1 MNVGNVLTYQ
11 DLVQTHLPWQGM
23 RRRSSF
29 LSTDILPCW
38 GSLVSVLHHLLP
50 VTRHR
55 SPSTASN
62 THTCVLLYPQALL
75 RPNMKIGKEFSYFKQ
90 KLLQKFHP
98 VLSFHFGLLRSKGK
112 CYRHEFFC
120 LLSVSSYSN
129 HHY

>member
-11 DLVQTHLPWQGM
+11 DLVQTHVPWQGM
-23 RRRSSF
+23 IRHSSF
-29 LSTDILPCW
+29 LSTDRFPCW
-38 GSLVSVLHHLLP
+38 DSLVSMLHHLP

-55 SPSTASN
+55 SPSTASS
-62 THTCVLLYPQALL
+62 THTHVPLYRQALL
-75 RPNMKIGKEFSYFKQ
+75 RPNMKIGKELSYLKQ
-90 KLLQKFHP
+90 KLFQKFLP
-98 VLSFHFGLLRSKGK
+98 VLSYSFGLLYLKGK